1 MGPDKLPPMQ
11 LADIAAA
18 VRATTVQ
25 VRAELAAL
33 GEQGASF
40 HPADGEWCAK
50 EVVGHLVEADLRG
63 FAGRVR
69 QILAGQ
75 EIQAWD
81 QPQVAALRGDC
92 GRPWTEVLAEFA
104 ETRADSLEVF
114 DELSEDDLDRAATH
128 PLVGELAIRDILHEW
143 PFHDRDHLKQI
154 LENTRRWYWPELGAA
169 QQFTLLEG

>member
-1 MGPDKLPPMQ
+1 MRLD
-11 LADIAAA
+11 DIAAA

-33 GEQGASF
+33 GEAGASF
-40 HPADGEWCAK
+40 HPAEGEWCAK

-63 FAGRVR
+63 FAGRIR
-69 QILAGQ
+69 QMLAG
-75 EIQAWD
+75 EPIQAWD

-92 GRPWTEVLAEFA
+92 ARPWTEVLAEFA

-114 DELSEDDLDRAATH
+114 DELSEGDLDRTATH

-154 LENTRRWYWPELGAA
+154 FENTRQWYWPDLGAA